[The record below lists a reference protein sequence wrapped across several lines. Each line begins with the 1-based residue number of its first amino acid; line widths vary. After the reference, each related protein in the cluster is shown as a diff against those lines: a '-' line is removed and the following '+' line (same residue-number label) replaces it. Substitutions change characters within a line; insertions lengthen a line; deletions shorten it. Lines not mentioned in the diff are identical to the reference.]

1 MSGREAAA
9 LLGVKRE
16 TLYAY
21 ASRGLVRSEP
31 GGPGRERRYSRE
43 DLERLKARR
52 DARSGHGPVAAGALR
67 WGEPVL
73 ESALTAIDPAGP
85 RYRGHPS
92 AELAATHTLEAVAEL
107 LWSGTLPAAAPSWQL
122 AGPGLRVASLTAL
135 LPPAAPPLLTR
146 ARAVPALA
154 AAHPPRGNRAPPP

>member
-1 MSGREAAA
+1 MSKGGEDEASALSGREAAE

-31 GGPGRERRYSRE
+31 GGPGRGRLYNRE
-43 DLERLKARR
+43 DLERLKARH

-73 ESALTAIDPAGP
+73 ESAITEVTPRGP
-85 RYRGHPS
+85 RYRG
-92 AELAATHTLEAVAEL
+92 
-107 LWSGTLPAAAPSWQL
+107 QL
-122 AGPGLRVASLTAL
+122 ATQL
-135 LPPAAPPLLTR
+135 
-146 ARAVPALA
+146 ARS
-154 AAHPPRGNRAPPP
+154 